1 MNATRRRLTNGRR
14 YDVHSFDPHIH
25 LRSSRTPTTTFCFKI
40 RQSISSRN
48 KLTLGEHVFDLSV
61 TRTSQGRMA
70 IRSLALVGNFGPPIS
85 SPTPP
90 MLVSC
95 SRCFRIF
102 SFFPL
107 GSTSSASLDVHS
119 EPLPYYCTKKCRR
132 YSTATNTMLPSVA
145 RQPQVAHLQVALM
158 VKTPESGMVP
168 RFSSLLDMPWY
179 NHNPSKTCRL
189 SVAACTT
196 SHLTSVS
203 HAGAALLRLTYF
215 TTVTNTSLKV
225 PTI

>member
-1 MNATRRRLTNGRR
+1 MKETTFLGYERHKKAADQWTKVQCTL
-14 YDVHSFDPHIH
+14 SFDPQYTSVRPKPP
-25 LRSSRTPTTTFCFKI
+25 LQRSASKSGKVYPSR
-40 RQSISSRN
+40 S
-48 KLTLGEHVFDLSV
+48 KLTLGEHLFDLSV

-85 SPTPP
+85 SHTPP

-132 YSTATNTMLPSVA
+132 YSTAANTMLPSVA

-158 VKTPESGMVP
+158 VKTPESGMLP

-179 NHNPSKTCRL
+179 NLNPSKTCRL
-189 SVAACTT
+189 S
-196 SHLTSVS
+196 LW
-203 HAGAALLRLTYF
+203 
-215 TTVTNTSLKV
+215 TSLLCLMLV
-225 PTI
+225 LPCFDSCTSPL